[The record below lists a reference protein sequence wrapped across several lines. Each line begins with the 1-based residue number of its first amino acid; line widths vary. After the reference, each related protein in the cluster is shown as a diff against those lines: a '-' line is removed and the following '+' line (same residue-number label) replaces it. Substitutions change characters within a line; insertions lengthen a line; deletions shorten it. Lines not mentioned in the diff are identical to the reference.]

1 MAPRG
6 APLGRLQSW
15 GRMLCFA
22 GFAVAATLSP
32 SSYGAA
38 TRATAVRQI
47 YFTAWQILGPFLLF
61 AALAGYIVMEI
72 TLELARQYGLAQY
85 TLELVLR
92 VLVLELIPLLTALFV
107 ALRSGGAIA
116 TEVALMQISGDL
128 AAMRAEGRD
137 PLRAE
142 FVPRVAAAALSVL
155 ALTVLSCALL
165 VALAYPALYG
175 LSPWGFDEFTFALGK
190 VFDAP
195 TLAGFALKCTLFG
208 VAVAVI
214 PISAGLEADRRWK
227 SAPVAVL
234 AGMVRLFF
242 VLGLIEVASLAAS
255 YID

>member
-1 MAPRG
+1 M
-6 APLGRLQSW
+6 PLGGALVRRLQSW
-15 GRMLCFA
+15 GRMLRFA
-22 GFAVAATLSP
+22 GFVVAATLSP

-47 YFTAWQILGPFLLF
+47 YFTAWQILAPFLLF
-61 AALAGYIVMEI
+61 AVLAGFIVMQI
-72 TLELARQYGLAQY
+72 TLEVARQYGLAQY

-116 TEVALMQISGDL
+116 TEVALMQISGDIEAL
-128 AAMRAEGRD
+128 QAQGRD
-137 PLRAE
+137 PLRRE
-142 FVPRVAAAALSVL
+142 FVPRVAGAALSVFS
-155 ALTVLSCALL
+155 LTVISCALL
-165 VALAYPALYG
+165 IALAYPAIYG
-175 LSPWGFDEFTFALGK
+175 FSPWGFDEFTLAVGK

-195 TLAGFALKCTLFG
+195 TLAGFGLKCVLFG

-214 PISAGLEADRRWK
+214 PISAGLEADRRRK

-255 YID
+255 YIG